1 MKLLSKYMAQAI
13 ATVLITFPVTSIIAL
28 MMTMGTLA
36 EMLGIL
42 LALLQEA
49 TETLGGRLE
58 AALMAQQQKAAA
70 RRGEYLA
77 QKMTDREEIPA
88 GTMTDREERAA
99 AETE

>member
-28 MMTMGTLA
+28 LMTMGTLA

-49 TETLGGRLE
+49 METLGGRLE

-70 RRGEYLA
+70 RRKEYLA

>member
-1 MKLLSKYMAQAI
+1 
-13 ATVLITFPVTSIIAL
+13 
-28 MMTMGTLA
+28 MGTLA

-70 RRGEYLA
+70 RREEYLTG
-77 QKMTDREEIPA
+77 KMTDREEIPA